1 MTLDYSRIK
10 DGINIYGQ
18 AGSTKML
25 KIETLQNQAR
35 KVLSEKKYCYITGKL
50 HIANQKFHN

>member
-18 AGSTKML
+18 AGSTKIL
-25 KIETLQNQAR
+25 KIETLQNQAL